1 MLRTYIVYEEN
12 NWYVKFDDGE
22 TIGSFDTKEAA
33 EEYGE
38 EAQWHAPTGMNE
50 PVSRKSTASFD
61 ENLPVEVAYRTPGK
75 SSWKTKTFK
84 NDAEARKWADK
95 LEDREGSDI
104 EFQWRNA
111 SMQEQVTQQENV
123 AMKKPF
129 EMSAMLRKIA
139 SKIDNS
145 DSPVKDLV
153 VSDIRSVL
161 AAISND
167 VTIKEFTWDPGDER
181 SYGSFRIV
189 AETPYGELIGQ
200 GDIASDGSTEDAVWT
215 LGGNPVSG
223 GPDLG
228 IPHYKSGNRAMARFE
243 KVKDTEIPEILSEWI
258 SKTMKDMENLYR

>member
-1 MLRTYIVYEEN
+1 MLRTYIVYGEEN

-22 TIGSFDTKEAA
+22 MIGSFDTQEAA

-50 PVSRKSTASFD
+50 PVSRKS
-61 ENLPVEVAYRTPGK
+61 
-75 SSWKTKTFK
+75 
-84 NDAEARKWADK
+84 
-95 LEDREGSDI
+95 
-104 EFQWRNA
+104 
-111 SMQEQVTQQENV
+111 NV
-123 AMKKPF
+123 MKPF

-161 AAISND
+161 ASISND

-215 LGGNPVSG
+215 LGGNPVSD

-243 KVKDTEIPEILSEWI
+243 KVKDMEIPEILSEWI
-258 SKTMKDMENLYR
+258 SKIMKDTENLYR